1 VKDWFNNHTR
11 DSSAGDGRRAVLDL
25 SMKKSKT
32 LPDWQAYSVLYYETK
47 VMATANEQWP
57 AEREKLLERKA
68 NGEKMKGP
76 PAAAPLWFRNKL
88 VMAAFQNETQ
98 EVKDEVE
105 NFRKSLPE
113 DFLVDEDVTDP
124 EERKRLAK
132 AIAIN
137 RWVTNSHIIA
147 RSSLTI
153 IHSSRAQTRV
163 PQTLVRALQ
172 QLKEQT
178 GYIGF
183 IALAG
188 PDGQREGEIKTLSYV
203 FQYI

>member
-1 VKDWFNNHTR
+1 
-11 DSSAGDGRRAVLDL
+11 
-25 SMKKSKT
+25 MKKTKM

-57 AEREKLLERKA
+57 AEREKLLERRA
-68 NGEKMKGP
+68 NGEKMEKP

-88 VMAAFQNETQ
+88 VMAAFQTETQ

-113 DFLVDEDVTDP
+113 DFLVNKNVTDP

-137 RWVTNSHIIA
+137 KWVANSHIIA
-147 RSSLTI
+147 QSSLTI
-153 IHSSRAQTRV
+153 THSSRAQSRV
-163 PQTLVRALQ
+163 PQTLAKALQ

-188 PDGQREGEIKTLSYV
+188 PDGQREGEIKTVLYV